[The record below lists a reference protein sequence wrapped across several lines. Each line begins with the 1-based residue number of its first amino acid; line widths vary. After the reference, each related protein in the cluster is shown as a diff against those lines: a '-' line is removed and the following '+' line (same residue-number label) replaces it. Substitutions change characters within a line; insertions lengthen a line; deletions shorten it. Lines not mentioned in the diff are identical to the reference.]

1 MKTTKLQELINLRYG
16 EHSEVTH
23 LEAKPLHREEKGN
36 QSWRDYL
43 VNSMKRRLVGAIER
57 GVSVLVIEETQSFI
71 HHLEQFDKP
80 NILYSFSVSSPMTIY
95 SGWAIDDEIVFCL
108 QNTK

>member
-16 EHSEVTH
+16 EHSEVIQ
-23 LEAKPLHREEKGN
+23 LEAMPLHHDEKGN

-43 VNSMKRRLVGAIER
+43 VNLMKRRLVGAVER
-57 GVSVLVIEETQSFI
+57 SVNAQVIEETQSFI
-71 HHLEQFDKP
+71 HHLEQFDSP
-80 NILYSFSVSSPMTIY
+80 NVLYSFSVSSPMTIY